1 MAPYQM
7 AIAPY
12 KKARVISPVLPD
24 QIIEPLCNVIADKID
39 DKSVK
44 VTDLESEDKVLYQF
58 LQAQ

>member
-1 MAPYQM
+1 M